1 MRTLT
6 LVSKNLSRRKG
17 RSILSAVGLILAIA
31 VIVSTFTISRSME
44 VQVGNEIEK
53 YGPNIVVTP
62 KASAVNIPY
71 GNVVVGD
78 TRIPEISVDQIL
90 QIPNRANIRVL
101 SPKLY
106 GQVEYGNNSI
116 LLVGMIPSK
125 EIELKKWWNISGTL
139 PQNDTNEVIVG
150 AALKASMDLE
160 AGSIIQFD
168 HTPFVVT
175 GLVSETGSVDDY
187 SVFMPLHTAQKL
199 LGLNGSVSLIDVG
212 ALCNNCPVEVISK
225 QIMYAV
231 PGVKATPV
239 MQAVETRMKAVE
251 QTASFSLLLAAIIL
265 VVGCA
270 GVMNT
275 MLASVHERLKEIGIF
290 MSLGA
295 DNRHLY
301 KMFFW
306 ESVVLGLVGGLIGIL
321 VGILS
326 SILFG
331 SVFINLQINIAEI
344 PLYTIPLAI
353 ALSVLSCLAASLY
366 PTWRASKVDP
376 VKALKTV

>member
-6 LVSKNLSRRKG
+6 LVLKNLSRRKE
-17 RSILSAVGLILAIA
+17 RSILSSVGLILAIA

-44 VQVGNEIEK
+44 VQVGDEIEK

-62 KASAVNIPY
+62 KASVISIPY
-71 GNVVVGD
+71 GNIVAGD
-78 TRIPEISVDQIL
+78 TKIPESSVSRIL
-90 QIPNRANIRVL
+90 QIPNKENIRVL

-106 GQVEYGNNSI
+106 GQVDYANNSI
-116 LLVGMIPSK
+116 LIVGLIPDK
-125 EIELKKWWNISGTL
+125 EIELKKWWNITGAL
-139 PQNDTNEVIVG
+139 PQNDTNGVLVG
-150 AALKASMDLE
+150 ASLRTSLDLGV
-160 AGSIIQFD
+160 GSSIQFEQ
-168 HTPFVVT
+168 TTFNVT
-175 GLVSETGSVDDY
+175 GLLTETGSIDDY

-199 LGLNGSVSLIDVG
+199 LGFNESVSLIDVG
-212 ALCNNCPVEVISK
+212 ALCKNCPVEVISK
-225 QIMYAV
+225 QIMEAV
-231 PGVKATPV
+231 PGVKAAPV
-239 MQAVETRMKAVE
+239 MQAVETRMKTVE
-251 QTASFSLLLAAIIL
+251 QTSSFSLLLAAIIL

-275 MLASVHERLKEIGIF
+275 MLASVHERMKEIGIF

-295 DNRHLY
+295 DNSHLRR
-301 KMFFW
+301 MFFW
-306 ESVVLGLVGGLIGIL
+306 ESVLLGLIGGIIGIL

-331 SVFINLQINIAEI
+331 SLFIKVQISISEM

-353 ALSVLSCLAASLY
+353 ALSVLSCIAASLY
-366 PTWRASKVDP
+366 PTWRASKIDP

>member
-17 RSILSAVGLILAIA
+17 RSILSSIGLILAIA
-31 VIVSTFTISRSME
+31 VIVSTIIVSRSME
-44 VQVGNEIEK
+44 VQVGDEIEK

-62 KASAVNIPY
+62 KTSAVNIPY
-71 GNVVVGD
+71 GNIVVGD
-78 TRIPEISVDQIL
+78 TKIPENSVEQIL
-90 QIPNRANIRVL
+90 KIPNKANIRVL

-106 GQVEYGNNSI
+106 GQFEYGNASL
-116 LLVGMIPSK
+116 LLVGLIPSK
-125 EIELKKWWNISGTL
+125 EIELKKWWNITGTL
-139 PQNDTNEVIVG
+139 PQNDTNEVLVGSALRSALDMNVGSVVQFDNTSFAVVG
-150 AALKASMDLE
+150 A
-160 AGSIIQFD
+160 I
-168 HTPFVVT
+168 
-175 GLVSETGSVDDY
+175 SETGSVDDY
-187 SVFMPLHTAQKL
+187 SLFMPLHTVQRL
-199 LGLNGSVSLIDVG
+199 LRLDGSISLIDVG
-212 ALCNNCPVEVISK
+212 ALCKDCPVEVISQ
-225 QIMYAV
+225 QIMNAV
-231 PGVKATPV
+231 PGVRATPV
-239 MQAVETRMKAVE
+239 KQAVETRMKAVE
-251 QTASFSLLLAAIIL
+251 QTASFSFLLATIIL

-306 ESVVLGLVGGLIGIL
+306 ESTILGLVGGIIGIL
-321 VGILS
+321 AGILS

-331 SVFINLQINIAEI
+331 YVFIGAQINLAEI
-344 PLYTIPLAI
+344 PMYIVPVAI

-366 PTWRASKVDP
+366 PTWRTSKVDP

>member
-6 LVSKNLSRRKG
+6 LVSKNLSRRRG
-17 RSILSAVGLILAIA
+17 RSILSSIGLVLAIA
-31 VIVSTFTISRSME
+31 VIVSTLTVSRSME

-78 TRIPEISVDQIL
+78 TKIPETSVDQIL

-106 GQVEYGNNSI
+106 GQIEYGNDTI
-116 LLVGMIPSK
+116 LLVGVIPDK
-125 EIELKKWWNISGTL
+125 EIELKKWWKITGTT
-139 PQNDTNEVIVG
+139 PQNDTNGVLVG
-150 AALKASMDLE
+150 AALRASMNLE
-160 AGSIIQFD
+160 AGSPIQLD

-175 GLVSETGSVDDY
+175 GFLGETGSIDDY
-187 SVFMPLHTAQKL
+187 SVFMPLHTAQEM
-199 LGLNGSVSLIDVG
+199 LGLSGSVSLVDVG
-212 ALCNNCPVEVISK
+212 ALCNNCPVEVISN
-225 QIMYAV
+225 QIMYTV

-265 VVGCA
+265 LVGCA

-275 MLASVHERLKEIGIF
+275 MLASVHERLKEIGIL

-321 VGILS
+321 VGVLS

-331 SVFINLQINIAEI
+331 SVFINVQINIAEV
-344 PLYTIPLAI
+344 PLYVVPLAI
-353 ALSVLSCLAASLY
+353 ALSVLSCLVASIY

-376 VKALKTV
+376 VKALKAV